1 MDEFH
6 QGQRL
11 TAEDLNRL
19 AEQANEGVT
28 STNQIVN
35 GKLLNAPTQLRYQQV
50 YQSPRFLDT
59 KYLLS
64 NYRWPNEPLNVNQH
78 LYICLVDSDFI
89 SFRVEGTYMNG
100 ESDNIRYCVAYF
112 GENYNALRIL
122 SKQDFDINT
131 DLQTRRLDTYL
142 SAYVPQTNYDGFA
155 ETPIPPDKDVYFSR
169 IVVIDQNYNAIGQ
182 VFLFHASYNDDPTF
196 DTERKKVI
204 DKAIDDC
211 GQFPGAA
218 DNLIVSQFT
227 LIINQP
233 QPSSSKLLDTY
244 SNIVGAYALD
254 SLNSQPWQV
263 LTNFKGF
270 LIANPVFQIGTQQLT
285 CDAYEDENYQIHTM
299 NGLTDS
305 GFLSAKVACANYCVI
320 DVPRLSA
327 FHTYDSEDHP
337 LSASPNV
344 NAAFTVPIKVFD
356 FRTSFGPIEE
366 QEIKFL
372 GLIYCDRN
380 PTVPC
385 WQVYP
390 Y

>member
-35 GKLLNAPTQLRYQQV
+35 GKLLNAPTQLRYPQE
-50 YQSPRFLDT
+50 YKAPRFLDS

-64 NYRWPNEPLNVNQH
+64 NYKWPEEPLSVNQH
-78 LYICLVDSDFI
+78 LYICLVDSDAI
-89 SFRVEGTYMNG
+89 SFRVDGSYMNRKS
-100 ESDNIRYCVAYF
+100 ENIRYAVAYF
-112 GENYNALRIL
+112 GENYNVVRIVT
-122 SKQDFDINT
+122 KQDFDTNT
-131 DLQTRRLDTYL
+131 DLETRKLDKHL
-142 SAYVPQTNYDGFA
+142 SAYVPQTNYDGFV
-155 ETPIPPDKDVYFSR
+155 ETPIPPDKNVHFSR
-169 IVVIDQNYNAIGQ
+169 IAVIDYNHNAIGQ
-182 VFLFHASYNDDPTF
+182 IFLFHASYDDTPTF
-196 DTERKKVI
+196 DIERTKAFNEAIKK
-204 DKAIDDC
+204 C
-211 GQFPGAA
+211 EEFPGAA
-218 DNLIVSQFT
+218 DNLIMSQFT

-244 SNIVGAYALD
+244 ANIVGAYALD
-254 SLNSQPWQV
+254 SLNAEPWQV
-263 LTNFKGF
+263 ITSLSGF
-270 LIANPVFQIGTQQLT
+270 PIFNPVFQIGTQQFH
-285 CDAYEDENYQIHTM
+285 CVAFEDEDYKIHT
-299 NGLTDS
+299 LDEIS
-305 GFLSAKVACANYCVI
+305 SSYLSAKLGCDNYCVI

-327 FHTYDSEDHP
+327 FHAYDSADHP

-344 NAAFTVPIKVFD
+344 NAAFTVPIFVFRYYAFAIAGND
-356 FRTSFGPIEE
+356 ISS
-366 QEIKFL
+366 L
-372 GLIYCDRN
+372 GLMYQDRK

>member
-35 GKLLNAPTQLRYQQV
+35 GKLLNAPTQLRYPQE
-50 YQSPRFLDT
+50 YKAPRFLDS

-64 NYRWPNEPLNVNQH
+64 NYKWPNEPESVNQH
-78 LYICLVDSDFI
+78 LYICLVDSDAI
-89 SFRVEGTYMNG
+89 SFRVDGAYMNRKY
-100 ESDNIRYCVAYF
+100 DNIRYAVAYF
-112 GENYNALRIL
+112 GENYNVVRIVT
-122 SKQDFDINT
+122 KQDFDINT
-131 DLQTRRLDTYL
+131 DLVTRQLDKHL
-142 SAYVPQTNYDGFA
+142 SAYVPQTNYDGFV
-155 ETPIPPDKDVYFSR
+155 ETPIPPDKNVHFSR
-169 IVVIDQNYNAIGQ
+169 IAVIDDNYNAIGQ
-182 VFLFHASYNDDPTF
+182 IFLFHASYDDAVAF
-196 DTERKKVI
+196 DSKRKKAI
-204 DKAIDDC
+204 DKAIDEC
-211 GQFPGAA
+211 GEFPGAA

-244 SNIVGAYALD
+244 SNIVGAYSLD
-254 SLNSQPWQV
+254 SLNSEPWEV
-263 LTNFKGF
+263 FTSLSGF
-270 LIANPVFQIGTQQLT
+270 PIINPVFQIGTQQLT
-285 CDAYEDENYQIHTM
+285 CKAFEDENYEIHTL
-299 NGLTDS
+299 NEIS
-305 GFLSAKVACANYCVI
+305 SSFLSAKLACANYCVI

-327 FHTYDSEDHP
+327 FHAYDSADHP

-356 FRTSFGPIEE
+356 FKTSSGLSGER
-366 QEIKFL
+366 EINYL
-372 GLIYCDRN
+372 GLLYNDRN

-390 Y
+390 F

>member
-35 GKLLNAPTQLRYQQV
+35 GKLLNAPTQLRYPQE
-50 YQSPRFLDT
+50 YQAPRFLDS

-64 NYRWPNEPLNVNQH
+64 NYKWPEEPLSVNQH
-78 LYICLVDSDFI
+78 LYLCLVDSDAI
-89 SFRVEGTYMNG
+89 SFRVDGAYMNRKN
-100 ESDNIRYCVAYF
+100 DNIRYAVAYF
-112 GENYNALRIL
+112 GENYNVVRIVT
-122 SKQDFDINT
+122 KQDFDTNT
-131 DLQTRRLDTYL
+131 DLVTRQLDKHL
-142 SAYVPQTNYDGFA
+142 SAYVPQTNYDGFV
-155 ETPIPPDKDVYFSR
+155 ETPIPPDKNVHFSR
-169 IVVIDQNYNAIGQ
+169 IAVIDDNYNAIGQ
-182 VFLFHASYNDDPTF
+182 IFLFHASYDDAVAF
-196 DTERKKVI
+196 DSKRKKAI
-204 DKAIDDC
+204 DKAIDEC
-211 GQFPGAA
+211 GEFPGAA

-244 SNIVGAYALD
+244 ANIVGAYALD
-254 SLNSQPWQV
+254 SLNSEPWQV
-263 LTNFKGF
+263 FTSLSGF
-270 LIANPVFQIGTQQLT
+270 PIINPVFQIGTQQLT
-285 CDAYEDENYQIHTM
+285 CKAFEDENYEIHT
-299 NGLTDS
+299 LDEIS
-305 GFLSAKVACANYCVI
+305 SSFLSAKLACANYCVI

-327 FHTYDSEDHP
+327 FHAYDSADHP

-356 FRTSFGPIEE
+356 FKTSSGLSGER
-366 QEIKFL
+366 EINYL
-372 GLIYCDRN
+372 GLLYNDRN

-390 Y
+390 F

>member
-35 GKLLNAPTQLRYQQV
+35 GKLLNAPTQLRYPQE
-50 YQSPRFLDT
+50 YKAPRFLDS

-64 NYRWPNEPLNVNQH
+64 NYKWPNEPESVNQH
-78 LYICLVDSDFI
+78 LYICLVDSDAI
-89 SFRVEGTYMNG
+89 SFRVDGAYMNRKN
-100 ESDNIRYCVAYF
+100 DNIRYAVAYF
-112 GENYNALRIL
+112 GENYNVVRIVT
-122 SKQDFDINT
+122 KQDFDINT
-131 DLQTRRLDTYL
+131 DLVTRQLDKHL
-142 SAYVPQTNYDGFA
+142 SAYGPQTNYDGFV
-155 ETPIPPDKDVYFSR
+155 ETPIPPDKNVHFSR
-169 IVVIDQNYNAIGQ
+169 IAVIDDNYNAIGQ
-182 VFLFHASYNDDPTF
+182 IFLFHASYDDAIAF
-196 DTERKKVI
+196 DSKRKKAI
-204 DKAIDDC
+204 DKAIDQC
-211 GQFPGAA
+211 GEFPGAA

-244 SNIVGAYALD
+244 ANIVGAYSLD
-254 SLNSQPWQV
+254 SLNSEPWEV
-263 LTNFKGF
+263 FTSLSGF
-270 LIANPVFQIGTQQLT
+270 PIINPVFQIGTQQLT
-285 CDAYEDENYQIHTM
+285 CKAFEDENYEIHT
-299 NGLTDS
+299 LDEIS
-305 GFLSAKVACANYCVI
+305 SSFLSAKLACANYCVI

-327 FHTYDSEDHP
+327 FHAYDSADHP

-356 FRTSFGPIEE
+356 FKTSSGLSGER
-366 QEIKFL
+366 EINYL
-372 GLIYCDRN
+372 GLLYNDRN

>member
-35 GKLLNAPTQLRYQQV
+35 GKLLNAPTQLRYPQE
-50 YQSPRFLDT
+50 YKAPRFLDS

-64 NYRWPNEPLNVNQH
+64 NYKWPNEPESVNQH
-78 LYICLVDSDFI
+78 LYICLVDSDAI
-89 SFRVEGTYMNG
+89 SFRVDGAYMNRKN
-100 ESDNIRYCVAYF
+100 DNIRYAVAYF
-112 GENYNALRIL
+112 GENYNVVRIIT
-122 SKQDFDINT
+122 KQDFDTNT
-131 DLQTRRLDTYL
+131 DLETRQLDKHL
-142 SAYVPQTNYDGFA
+142 SAYVPQTNYDGFV
-155 ETPIPPDKDVYFSR
+155 ETPIPPDKNVHFSR
-169 IVVIDQNYNAIGQ
+169 IAVIDDNYNAIGQ
-182 VFLFHASYNDDPTF
+182 IFLFHASYDDAVAF
-196 DTERKKVI
+196 DSERKKAI
-204 DKAIDDC
+204 DKAIDQC
-211 GQFPGAA
+211 GEFPGAA

-244 SNIVGAYALD
+244 ANIVGAYALD
-254 SLNSQPWQV
+254 SLNSEPWEV
-263 LTNFKGF
+263 FTSLSGF
-270 LIANPVFQIGTQQLT
+270 PINNPVFQIGTQQLT
-285 CDAYEDENYQIHTM
+285 CKAFEDENYEIHT
-299 NGLTDS
+299 LDEIS
-305 GFLSAKVACANYCVI
+305 SSFLSAKLACANYCVI

-327 FHTYDSEDHP
+327 FHTYDSADHP
-337 LSASPNV
+337 LSSSPNV

-356 FRTSFGPIEE
+356 FKTSSGLSGER
-366 QEIKFL
+366 EINYL
-372 GLIYCDRN
+372 GLLYNDRN

-390 Y
+390 F

>member
-35 GKLLNAPTQLRYQQV
+35 GKLLNAPTQLRYPQE
-50 YQSPRFLDT
+50 YKAPRFLDS

-64 NYRWPNEPLNVNQH
+64 NYKWPNEPESVNQH
-78 LYICLVDSDFI
+78 LYICLVDSDAI
-89 SFRVEGTYMNG
+89 SFRVDGAYMNRKN
-100 ESDNIRYCVAYF
+100 DNIRYAVAYF
-112 GENYNALRIL
+112 GENYNVVRIVT
-122 SKQDFDINT
+122 KQDFDTNT
-131 DLQTRRLDTYL
+131 DLVTRQLDKHL
-142 SAYVPQTNYDGFA
+142 SAYVPQTNYDGFV
-155 ETPIPPDKDVYFSR
+155 ETPIPPDKNVHFSR
-169 IVVIDQNYNAIGQ
+169 IAVIDDNYNAIGQ
-182 VFLFHASYNDDPTF
+182 IFLFHASYDDAVAF
-196 DTERKKVI
+196 DSKRKKAI
-204 DKAIDDC
+204 DKAIDEC
-211 GQFPGAA
+211 GEFPGAA

-254 SLNSQPWQV
+254 SLNSEPWEV
-263 LTNFKGF
+263 FTSLSGF
-270 LIANPVFQIGTQQLT
+270 PIINPVFQIGTQQLT
-285 CDAYEDENYQIHTM
+285 CKAFEDENYEIHT
-299 NGLTDS
+299 LDEIS
-305 GFLSAKVACANYCVI
+305 SSFLSAKLACANYCVI

-327 FHTYDSEDHP
+327 FHTYDSADHP

-344 NAAFTVPIKVFD
+344 NVAFTVPIKVFD
-356 FRTSFGPIEE
+356 FKTSSGLSGER
-366 QEIKFL
+366 EINYL
-372 GLIYCDRN
+372 GLLYNDRN

-390 Y
+390 F

>member
-35 GKLLNAPTQLRYQQV
+35 GKLLNAPTQLRYPQE
-50 YQSPRFLDT
+50 YKAPRFLDS

-64 NYRWPNEPLNVNQH
+64 NYKWPNEPESVNQH
-78 LYICLVDSDFI
+78 LYICLVDSDAI
-89 SFRVEGTYMNG
+89 SFRVDGAYMNRKY
-100 ESDNIRYCVAYF
+100 DNIRYAVAYF
-112 GENYNALRIL
+112 GENQNVLRIVT
-122 SKQDFDINT
+122 KQDFDTNT
-131 DLQTRRLDTYL
+131 DPVTRQLDKHL
-142 SAYVPQTNYDGFA
+142 SAYVPQTNYDGFV
-155 ETPIPPDKDVYFSR
+155 ETPIPPDKNVHFSR
-169 IVVIDQNYNAIGQ
+169 IAVIDDNYNAIGQ
-182 VFLFHASYNDDPTF
+182 IFLFHASYDDAVAF
-196 DTERKKVI
+196 DSKRKKAI
-204 DKAIDDC
+204 DKAIDQC
-211 GQFPGAA
+211 GEFPGAA

-244 SNIVGAYALD
+244 ANIVGAYALD
-254 SLNSQPWQV
+254 SLNSESWEV
-263 LTNFKGF
+263 FTSLSGF
-270 LIANPVFQIGTQQLT
+270 PIINPVFQIGTQQLT
-285 CDAYEDENYQIHTM
+285 CKAFEDENYEIHT
-299 NGLTDS
+299 LDEIS
-305 GFLSAKVACANYCVI
+305 SSFLSAKLACANYCVI

-327 FHTYDSEDHP
+327 FHTYDSADHP

-356 FRTSFGPIEE
+356 FKTSSGLSGER
-366 QEIKFL
+366 EINYL
-372 GLIYCDRN
+372 GLLYNDRN

-390 Y
+390 F

>member
-35 GKLLNAPTQLRYQQV
+35 GKLLNAPTQLRYPQE
-50 YQSPRFLDT
+50 YKAPRFLDS

-64 NYRWPNEPLNVNQH
+64 NYKWPNEPESVNQH
-78 LYICLVDSDFI
+78 LYICLVDSDAI
-89 SFRVEGTYMNG
+89 SFRVDGAYMNRKY
-100 ESDNIRYCVAYF
+100 DNIRYAVAYF
-112 GENYNALRIL
+112 GENYNVVRIVT
-122 SKQDFDINT
+122 KQDFDINT
-131 DLQTRRLDTYL
+131 DLVTRQLDKHL
-142 SAYVPQTNYDGFA
+142 SAYVPQTNYDGFV
-155 ETPIPPDKDVYFSR
+155 ETPIPPDKNVHFSR
-169 IVVIDQNYNAIGQ
+169 IAVIDDNYNAIGQ
-182 VFLFHASYNDDPTF
+182 IFLFHASYDDAVAF
-196 DTERKKVI
+196 DSKRKKAI
-204 DKAIDDC
+204 DKAIDEC
-211 GQFPGAA
+211 GEFPGAA

-244 SNIVGAYALD
+244 SNIVGPYSLD
-254 SLNSQPWQV
+254 SSNSEPWEV
-263 LTNFKGF
+263 FTSLSGF
-270 LIANPVFQIGTQQLT
+270 PIINPVFQIGTQQLT
-285 CDAYEDENYQIHTM
+285 CKAFEDENYEIHT
-299 NGLTDS
+299 LDEIS
-305 GFLSAKVACANYCVI
+305 SSFLSAKLACANYCVI

-327 FHTYDSEDHP
+327 FHAYDSADHP
-337 LSASPNV
+337 LSASQNV

-356 FRTSFGPIEE
+356 FKTSSGLSGER
-366 QEIKFL
+366 EINYL
-372 GLIYCDRN
+372 GLLYNDRN

-390 Y
+390 F

>member
-35 GKLLNAPTQLRYQQV
+35 GKLLNAPTQLRYPQE
-50 YQSPRFLDT
+50 YKAPRFLDS

-64 NYRWPNEPLNVNQH
+64 NYKWPNEPESVNQH
-78 LYICLVDSDFI
+78 LYICLVDSDSI
-89 SFRVEGTYMNG
+89 SFRVDGAYMNRKY
-100 ESDNIRYCVAYF
+100 DNIRYAVAYF
-112 GENYNALRIL
+112 GENYNVVRIVT
-122 SKQDFDINT
+122 KQDFDINT
-131 DLQTRRLDTYL
+131 DLVTRQLDKHL
-142 SAYVPQTNYDGFA
+142 SAYVPQTNYDGFV
-155 ETPIPPDKDVYFSR
+155 ETPIPPDKNVHFSR
-169 IVVIDQNYNAIGQ
+169 IAVIDDNYNAIGQ
-182 VFLFHASYNDDPTF
+182 IFLFHASYDDAVAF
-196 DTERKKVI
+196 DSKRKKAI
-204 DKAIDDC
+204 DKAIDEC
-211 GQFPGAA
+211 GEFPGAA

-244 SNIVGAYALD
+244 SNIVGPYSLD
-254 SLNSQPWQV
+254 SSNSEPWEV
-263 LTNFKGF
+263 FTSLSGF
-270 LIANPVFQIGTQQLT
+270 PIINPVFQIGTQQLT
-285 CDAYEDENYQIHTM
+285 CKAFEDENYEIHT
-299 NGLTDS
+299 LDEIS
-305 GFLSAKVACANYCVI
+305 SSFLSAKLACANYCVI

-327 FHTYDSEDHP
+327 FHAYDSADHP

-356 FRTSFGPIEE
+356 FKTSSGLSGER
-366 QEIKFL
+366 EINYL
-372 GLIYCDRN
+372 GLLYNDRN

-390 Y
+390 F